1 MQGGRTF
8 GTLLPDLSG
17 SESTLSYPPAFVK
30 QFFRLSD
37 IFRGAAHTSRMEKKS
52 EEILAELYRNS
63 LLAMQSI
70 ENILPAAGEDEL
82 KEELLREHGEYEQL
96 CARASALACDKH
108 ILLKEPGPFKKAM
121 MWGSIKLNTLKDG
134 SRAHIAEMMT
144 QGTVMGITSLK
155 STLADTSA
163 EMDPEIRAL
172 LSDTLAREERFERIW
187 KAMIC
192 A

>member
-1 MQGGRTF
+1 
-8 GTLLPDLSG
+8 
-17 SESTLSYPPAFVK
+17 
-30 QFFRLSD
+30 
-37 IFRGAAHTSRMEKKS
+37 MEKKS
-52 EEILAELYRNS
+52 EEILAELYRNGV
-63 LLAMQSI
+63 LAMQSI
-70 ENILPAAGEDEL
+70 EDILPAADEAT
-82 KEELLREHGEYEQL
+82 KAELEREYGEYEKL
-96 CARASALACDKH
+96 VSRAAALAREKGIC
-108 ILLKEPGPFKKAM
+108 LKEPGPFKKAM
-121 MWGSIKLNTLKDG
+121 MWSSIKLNTMKDD

-155 STLADTSA
+155 STLADTGA

>member
-1 MQGGRTF
+1 
-8 GTLLPDLSG
+8 
-17 SESTLSYPPAFVK
+17 
-30 QFFRLSD
+30 
-37 IFRGAAHTSRMEKKS
+37 MEKKS

-144 QGTVMGITSLK
+144 QGTVVGITSLK
-155 STLADTSA
+155 SS
-163 EMDPEIRAL
+163 
-172 LSDTLAREERFERIW
+172 LSDRPDGMDREVRELVSHALGMEEGFERIW

>member
-1 MQGGRTF
+1 
-8 GTLLPDLSG
+8 
-17 SESTLSYPPAFVK
+17 
-30 QFFRLSD
+30 
-37 IFRGAAHTSRMEKKS
+37 MEKKS
-52 EEILAELYRNS
+52 EEILAELYRNGV
-63 LLAMQSI
+63 LAMQSI
-70 ENILPAAGEDEL
+70 EDILPAADEAT
-82 KEELLREHGEYEQL
+82 KAELEREYGEYENL
-96 CARASALACDKH
+96 VSRAAALARDKG
-108 ILLKEPGPFKKAM
+108 IVLKEPGPFKKAM

-134 SRAHIAEMMT
+134 SRPHHAEMMT

-155 STLADTSA
+155 STLADTGA

>member
-1 MQGGRTF
+1 MADIKKDSE
-8 GTLLPDLSG
+8 LLAEIYRNAHYALQSI
-17 SESTLSYPPAFVK
+17 
-30 QFFRLSD
+30 SD
-37 IFRGAAHTSRMEKKS
+37 ILPETQDEEMRGELVKMHDGYERISGRAAQLARDGGME
-52 EEILAELYRNS
+52 
-63 LLAMQSI
+63 
-70 ENILPAAGEDEL
+70 
-82 KEELLREHGEYEQL
+82 
-96 CARASALACDKH
+96 
-108 ILLKEPGPFKKAM
+108 LKEPGPFKKAM
-121 MWGSIKLNTLKDG
+121 MWGAIKFNTMKDD

-155 STLADTSA
+155 STLADTGA